1 MRIMCLATLFACVLL
16 ISCNQSSSTPAGAT
30 ANKIAAGASD
40 GARIDKPFSLEI
52 TGAECYSGRG
62 KNAGDV
68 AFGFPNRV
76 AETSLQFTIGP
87 LRDGFSPGQENNK
100 PYAGP
105 GDYTNVGIVVKTAG
119 RKPVIG
125 YGVITVNADEQSGT
139 FRLPGDSASGT
150 WNCGHKLERQ
160 GT

>member
-1 MRIMCLATLFACVLL
+1 LRITVLLTLCACVLS
-16 ISCNQSSSTPAGAT
+16 IACKQSTSAPAAT
-30 ANKIAAGASD
+30 TTVRVATGPSA

-68 AFGFPNRV
+68 AFGFPNRA

-119 RKPVIG
+119 KKPVVG

-139 FRLPGDSASGT
+139 FRLPGDSPSGT
-150 WNCGHKLERQ
+150 WNCGHKLER
-160 GT
+160 